1 MAFPG
6 SLPSRAKKAAP
17 RAPILKLHLV
27 RRVRGRHGFGGVCW
41 GGTYAL
47 HDHMLDMDGCDR
59 PVAAVALDPR
69 DGLYDIQGAALSPD
83 RITTIESRLQRL
95 GNKELAAVR
104 VRPGVGHCQASRRI
118 ELERRHDF
126 VLVRKA
132 RASRMSRAV
141 AERIAALNHEV
152 GDHAVKYEA
161 VKKILACGLIRLRV
175 HIGELSDGQA
185 HHGVDGDRRFRFVE
199 LARNVSFVRLKCHV
213 QSGFSLIGLSRSRR
227 GRMEGMRCLEK
238 PRDWD
243 YREERS

>member
-27 RRVRGRHGFGGVCW
+27 RRVRRWHGFGGICW
-41 GGTYAL
+41 GGTYTL
-47 HDHMLDMDGCDR
+47 HDYMLDMHGCDR

-69 DGLYDIQGAALSPD
+69 DCLYDVQVAALSPD
-83 RITTIESRLQRL
+83 RVTTIESRLQRL

-104 VRPGVGHCQASRRI
+104 VRSGVGHRQASRRI

-126 VLVRKA
+126 VLVRKT
-132 RASRMSRAV
+132 RASGMSRAV
-141 AERIAALNHEV
+141 AERIAALNHEL
-152 GDHAVKYEA
+152 GYDTVKYEA
-161 VKKILACGLIRLRV
+161 VKKILVRDLIRLRV

-213 QSGFSLIGLSRSRR
+213 QAGFSLIGLSRT
-227 GRMEGMRCLEK
+227 
-238 PRDWD
+238 
-243 YREERS
+243 